1 MSAPSSGPGRSLE
14 LARRLGRLGTNER
27 WTGRALVAPINSLG
41 YAPDMQQVLILD
53 DLPDSLHLLK
63 VALQDEFD
71 VVTAQS
77 VEAAE
82 RSLNAGTSV
91 ALIDVRL
98 SPGEPWDKGGIAFL
112 WWAKDHFPR
121 LPVVMMSGYHDF
133 DAIVV
138 ALNAGADY
146 FLEKPIDVRQ
156 LVTLLRAL
164 SERDQH
170 PEGIAELRRRL
181 RCAPR

>member
-1 MSAPSSGPGRSLE
+1 MR
-14 LARRLGRLGTNER
+14 
-27 WTGRALVAPINSLG
+27 
-41 YAPDMQQVLILD
+41 QVLVLD
-53 DLPDSLHLLK
+53 DLPDFLHLLET
-63 VALQDEFD
+63 ALQNEFD

-91 ALIDVRL
+91 ALVDVRL

-112 WWAKDHFPR
+112 WWARDHFPG
-121 LPVVMMSGYHDF
+121 LPIVMMSGYHDF
-133 DAIVV
+133 DAIAA

-156 LVTLLRAL
+156 LLALLRAL

-170 PEGIAELRRRL
+170 PEEIAELRRRF
-181 RCAPR
+181 RGASR

>member
-1 MSAPSSGPGRSLE
+1 MSAP
-14 LARRLGRLGTNER
+14 AYTH
-27 WTGRALVAPINSLG
+27 
-41 YAPDMQQVLILD
+41 DMRQVLILD
-53 DLPDSLHLLK
+53 DLPDFLKLLE

-98 SPGEPWDKGGIAFL
+98 SPGEPWGKGGIAFL
-112 WWAKDHFPR
+112 WWAKDHFPG

-133 DAIVV
+133 DAIAA

-156 LVTLLRAL
+156 LMTLIRAF

-170 PEGIAELRRRL
+170 PEKIGELRRRF
-181 RCAPR
+181 RRPSR